1 MKIQI
6 YSKTLTAIVLG
17 ASIFSVNGCVHYI
30 DTPIVS
36 EKTAETL
43 KTESISKDNS
53 ASSEQMPDEE
63 TEETKDETPP
73 PPRKEKR
80 CDRFRRGT
88 SGKSCPGGFAR
99 LHGYRRR
106 EYACCRLHQ

>member
-63 TEETKDETPP
+63 TEE
-73 PPRKEKR
+73 
-80 CDRFRRGT
+80 
-88 SGKSCPGGFAR
+88 
-99 LHGYRRR
+99 RRR
-106 EYACCRLHQ
+106 ISPQYACLLMNCRPWIEPRPV

>member
-63 TEETKDETPP
+63 TEETKDET
-73 PPRKEKR
+73 
-80 CDRFRRGT
+80 
-88 SGKSCPGGFAR
+88 KSAGIIRNQAEVPKV
-99 LHGYRRR
+99 
-106 EYACCRLHQ
+106 

>member
-53 ASSEQMPDEE
+53 ASS
-63 TEETKDETPP
+63 
-73 PPRKEKR
+73 
-80 CDRFRRGT
+80 
-88 SGKSCPGGFAR
+88 
-99 LHGYRRR
+99 
-106 EYACCRLHQ
+106 